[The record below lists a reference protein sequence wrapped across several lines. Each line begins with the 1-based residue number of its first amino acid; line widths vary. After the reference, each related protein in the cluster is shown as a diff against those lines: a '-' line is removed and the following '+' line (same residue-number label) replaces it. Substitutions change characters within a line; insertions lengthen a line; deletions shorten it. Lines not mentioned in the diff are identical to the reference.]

1 MATATFIDE
10 VTRHLR
16 RALEERR
23 SSYAEHGRSLEE
35 IGPPEELAR
44 RMVGV
49 VPEPSRWDDL
59 LGPFYTT
66 SKVAEILGGVSR
78 QAIAD
83 RRERHTLLALKT
95 AEGTLVYPTFQFDDH
110 NEVLAGLPEVLQCFR
125 GSGIDDWTLAGWLV
139 SKFRTLDGR
148 SPVDWLRLGREPE
161 PVLRL
166 ARAAA
171 SQGMGPRLPFPRK
184 QIEDFCQRWNI
195 TELAAFGSVLRD
207 DFKPGSD
214 VDVLVTFAADTHWT
228 LFDMARMRDELSRIL
243 AREVDLLSR
252 RGVEASRNPIRREAI
267 LSSAQVIYA
276 A

>member
-83 RRERHTLLALKT
+83 RRERQTLLALRT
-95 AEGTLVYPTFQFDDH
+95 ADGTLVYPTFQFGEH
-110 NEVLAGLPEVLQCFR
+110 NEILAGLPEVLRCFR
-125 GSGIDDWTLAGWLV
+125 GSGIDDWSLAGWLV
-139 SKFRTLDGR
+139 SKLRPLDGR
-148 SPVDWLRLGREPE
+148 SAVDWLRLGRDPE

-166 ARAAA
+166 AREAAR
-171 SQGMGPRLPFPRK
+171 RLS
-184 QIEDFCQRWNI
+184 E
-195 TELAAFGSVLRD
+195 
-207 DFKPGSD
+207 
-214 VDVLVTFAADTHWT
+214 
-228 LFDMARMRDELSRIL
+228 
-243 AREVDLLSR
+243 
-252 RGVEASRNPIRREAI
+252 
-267 LSSAQVIYA
+267 
-276 A
+276 

>member
-10 VTRHLR
+10 VTRHLK

-95 AEGTLVYPTFQFDDH
+95 ADGTLVYPNFQFNDH

-125 GSGIDDWTLAGWLV
+125 GQRGDNRIDDWSLAGWLV
-139 SKFRTLDGR
+139 SKFRTLDSR
-148 SPVDWLRLGREPE
+148 SPVEWLRLGRDPE

-171 SQGMGPRLPFPRK
+171 SRLS
-184 QIEDFCQRWNI
+184 E
-195 TELAAFGSVLRD
+195 
-207 DFKPGSD
+207 
-214 VDVLVTFAADTHWT
+214 
-228 LFDMARMRDELSRIL
+228 
-243 AREVDLLSR
+243 
-252 RGVEASRNPIRREAI
+252 
-267 LSSAQVIYA
+267 
-276 A
+276 